1 MKKVSELNERVSVL
15 ESIVLML
22 EHFKQVVTTSSA
34 KTELYN
40 EVYELL
46 TYKLKHEQSSYE
58 KALNEE
64 KQLKE
69 AFKCK
74 KRKERYE
81 VLLENALKEKQDLKT
96 ALVEFEGD
104 GELLLALEEVEE
116 QIKEYQNMLSALGSE
131 G

>member
-46 TYKLKHEQSSYE
+46 TYKLKQEQSSYK

-69 AFKCK
+69 AFKRK

-81 VLLENALKEKQDLKT
+81 VLLENALKEQQDLKT
-96 ALVEFEGD
+96 GLVEYGD
-104 GELLLALEEVEE
+104 DECLLLAFEEVEE

>member
-46 TYKLKHEQSSYE
+46 TYKLKQEQSSYK

-69 AFKCK
+69 AFKRK

-81 VLLENALKEKQDLKT
+81 VLLENALKEQQDLKAT
-96 ALVEFEGD
+96 LVEFESD